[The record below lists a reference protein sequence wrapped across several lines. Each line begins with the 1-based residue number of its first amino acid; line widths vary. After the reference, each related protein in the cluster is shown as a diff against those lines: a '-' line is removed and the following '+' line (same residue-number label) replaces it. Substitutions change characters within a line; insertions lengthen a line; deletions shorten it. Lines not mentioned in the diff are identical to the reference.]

1 MPRYLTLEDI
11 KAQLVIDQSF
21 TEDDL
26 LLESMGD
33 AAEDYVEQLV
43 NEQLD
48 DVAAKNSGE
57 LPASLYRAM
66 LIFVDYLY
74 SAQRG
79 SSNTEHVVPEVINT
93 IVKLYRSFL

>member
-1 MPRYLTLEDI
+1 MNYLTLNDI
-11 KAQLVIDQSF
+11 KKQCVIESWF
-21 TEDDL
+21 TEDDA

-43 NEQLD
+43 NKQLD
-48 DVAAKNSGE
+48 DIVAEHGGT

-74 SAQRG
+74 SSQRG
-79 SSNTEHVVPEVINT
+79 SADTDHVVPEVINT
-93 IVKLYRSFL
+93 IVKLYRSYL

>member
-1 MPRYLTLEDI
+1 MNYLTLEDI
-11 KAQLVIDQSF
+11 KQQCVIDSDF
-21 TEDDL
+21 HDDDV

-48 DVAAKNSGE
+48 DIAAKNSGE
-57 LPASLYRAM
+57 LPKSLYHAM

-74 SAQRG
+74 SSQRG

>member
-1 MPRYLTLEDI
+1 MRYLTLESI
-11 KAQLVIDQSF
+11 KMQSCIS
-21 TEDDL
+21 EDFHDDDT

-74 SAQRG
+74 SVARG
-79 SSNTEHVVPEVINT
+79 SSGDDKEIPNVINNIT
-93 IVKLYRSFL
+93 KLYRSFL

>member
-1 MPRYLTLEDI
+1 MRYLTLQDI
-11 KAQLVIDQSF
+11 KSQIVIDQSF

-48 DVAAKNSGE
+48 DIAAKNSGE

-74 SAQRG
+74 SVARG
-79 SSNTEHVVPEVINT
+79 SSGDDKEIPNVINNIT
-93 IVKLYRSFL
+93 KLYRSFL